1 MPNFKV
7 ARFNNLLEVESICCI
22 RQDRCLFD
30 DLSFSLR
37 AGQIVQLEGQNGA
50 GKTSLLRIL
59 AGFVRAESGK
69 VLWQGVDIAKDN
81 LQFAIDTLYIGHKTG
96 VNGQL
101 TALENLAFWLETHGL
116 DTQQNLY
123 QVLAGLGL
131 VGLEDVPVRILS
143 AGQQRR
149 VALARLWLN
158 KAKLW
163 MLDEPFTAVDKKGVV
178 LLQKRFQKHLASGGA
193 IILTSHQDLTEH
205 FPELSR
211 LVLEYRF

>member
-1 MPNFKV
+1 MF
-7 ARFNNLLEVESICCI
+7 E
-22 RQDRCLFD
+22 
-30 DLSFSLR
+30 DLSFELHQ
-37 AGQIVQLEGQNGA
+37 GQIVQLEGQNGA

-69 VLWQGVDIAKDN
+69 VLWQGQDIAKDN
-81 LQFAIDTLYIGHKTG
+81 LQFASDTLYIGHKTG

-101 TALENLAFWLETHGL
+101 TAVENLAFWLETHGL
-116 DTQQNLY
+116 ETQQDLHD
-123 QVLAGLGL
+123 VLAQLGL
-131 VGLEDVPVRILS
+131 VGLEDVPVRLLS

-158 KAKLW
+158 KATLW

-178 LLQKRFQKHLASGGA
+178 LLQQQFKKHLAQGGA

-211 LVLEYRF
+211 LVMEYRF

>member
-1 MPNFKV
+1 MLKV
-7 ARFNNLLEVESICCI
+7 DSICCI
-22 RQDRCLFD
+22 RQDRCLFE
-30 DLSFSLR
+30 DLSFELHQ
-37 AGQIVQLEGQNGA
+37 GQIVQLEGQNGA

-69 VLWQGVDIAKDN
+69 VLWQGQDVAKDN
-81 LQFAIDTLYIGHKTG
+81 LQFASDTLYIGHKTG

-101 TALENLAFWLETHGL
+101 TAVENLAFWLETHGL
-116 DTQQNLY
+116 ETQQDLHD
-123 QVLAGLGL
+123 VLAQLGL
-131 VGLEDVPVRILS
+131 VGLEDVPVRLLS

-158 KAKLW
+158 KATLW

-178 LLQKRFQKHLASGGA
+178 LLQQQFKKHLAQGGA

>member
-1 MPNFKV
+1 MF
-7 ARFNNLLEVESICCI
+7 EG
-22 RQDRCLFD
+22 
-30 DLSFSLR
+30 LSFELHQ
-37 AGQIVQLEGQNGA
+37 GQIVQLEGQNGA

-69 VLWQGVDIAKDN
+69 VLWQGQDIAKDN
-81 LQFAIDTLYIGHKTG
+81 LQFASDTLYIGHKTG

-101 TALENLAFWLETHGL
+101 TAVENLAFWLETHGL
-116 DTQQNLY
+116 ETQQDLHD
-123 QVLAGLGL
+123 VLAQLGL
-131 VGLEDVPVRILS
+131 VGLEDVPVRLLS

-158 KAKLW
+158 KATLW

-178 LLQKRFQKHLASGGA
+178 LLQQQFKKHLAQGGA

>member
-1 MPNFKV
+1 MLKV
-7 ARFNNLLEVESICCI
+7 DSICCI
-22 RQDRCLFD
+22 RQDRCLFE
-30 DLSFSLR
+30 DLSFELHQ
-37 AGQIVQLEGQNGA
+37 GQIVQLEGQNGA

-69 VLWQGVDIAKDN
+69 VLWQGQDIAKDN
-81 LQFAIDTLYIGHKTG
+81 LQFASDTLYIGHKTG

-101 TALENLAFWLETHGL
+101 TAVENLAFWLETHGL
-116 DTQQNLY
+116 ETQQDLHD
-123 QVLAGLGL
+123 VLAQLGL
-131 VGLEDVPVRILS
+131 VGLEDVPVRLLS

-158 KAKLW
+158 KATLW

-178 LLQKRFQKHLASGGA
+178 LLQQQFKKHLAQGGA

>member
-1 MPNFKV
+1 MLKV
-7 ARFNNLLEVESICCI
+7 DSICCI
-22 RQDRCLFD
+22 RQDRCLFE
-30 DLSFSLR
+30 DLSFELHQ
-37 AGQIVQLEGQNGA
+37 GQIVQLEGQNGA

-69 VLWQGVDIAKDN
+69 VMWQNVDIAKDN
-81 LQFAIDTLYIGHKTG
+81 LQFASDTLYIGHKTG

-101 TALENLAFWLETHGL
+101 TALENLSFWLETHGL
-116 DTQQNLY
+116 ETDKDLHD
-123 QVLAGLGL
+123 VLAQLGL
-131 VGLEDVPVRILS
+131 VGLEDVPVRLLS

-158 KAKLW
+158 KATLW
-163 MLDEPFTAVDKKGVV
+163 MLDEPFTAVDKKGVE
-178 LLQKRFQKHLASGGA
+178 LLQQQFKKHLAAGGA

>member
-1 MPNFKV
+1 MLKV
-7 ARFNNLLEVESICCI
+7 DSICCV
-22 RQDRCLFD
+22 RQDRCLFE
-30 DLSFSLR
+30 DLSFELHQ
-37 AGQIVQLEGQNGA
+37 GQIVQLEGQNGA

-69 VLWQGVDIAKDN
+69 VMWQGVDIAKDN
-81 LQFAIDTLYIGHKTG
+81 LQFACDTLYIGHKTG

-116 DTQQNLY
+116 ETRQDLLD
-123 QVLAGLGL
+123 VLAQLGL
-131 VGLEDVPVRILS
+131 VGLEDVPVRLLS

-178 LLQKRFQKHLASGGA
+178 LLQQQFKKHLAQGGA

>member
-1 MPNFKV
+1 MLKV
-7 ARFNNLLEVESICCI
+7 DSICCI
-22 RQDRCLFD
+22 RQDRCLFE
-30 DLSFSLR
+30 DLSFELHQ
-37 AGQIVQLEGQNGA
+37 GQIVQLEGQNGA
-50 GKTSLLRIL
+50 GKTSLLRIF

-69 VLWQGVDIAKDN
+69 VMWQNVDIAKDN
-81 LQFAIDTLYIGHKTG
+81 LQFASDTLYIGHKTG

-101 TALENLAFWLETHGL
+101 TALENLSFWLETHGL
-116 DTQQNLY
+116 ETDKDLHD
-123 QVLAGLGL
+123 VLAQLGL
-131 VGLEDVPVRILS
+131 VGLEDVPVRLLS

-158 KAKLW
+158 KATLW

-178 LLQKRFQKHLASGGA
+178 LLQQQFKKHLAAGGA

>member
-1 MPNFKV
+1 MLKV
-7 ARFNNLLEVESICCI
+7 DSICCI
-22 RQDRCLFD
+22 RQDRCLFE
-30 DLSFSLR
+30 DLSFELHQ
-37 AGQIVQLEGQNGA
+37 GQIVQLEGQNGA

-69 VLWQGVDIAKDN
+69 VMWQNVDIAKDN
-81 LQFAIDTLYIGHKTG
+81 LQFASDTLYIGHKTG

-101 TALENLAFWLETHGL
+101 TALENLSFWLETHGL
-116 DTQQNLY
+116 ETDKDLHD
-123 QVLAGLGL
+123 VLALLGL
-131 VGLEDVPVRILS
+131 VGLEDVPVRLLS

-158 KAKLW
+158 KARLW

-178 LLQKRFQKHLASGGA
+178 LLQQQFKKHLAAGGA

>member
-1 MPNFKV
+1 MLKV
-7 ARFNNLLEVESICCI
+7 DSICCI
-22 RQDRCLFD
+22 RQDRCLFE
-30 DLSFSLR
+30 DLSFELR
-37 AGQIVQLEGQNGA
+37 QGQIVQLEGQNGA

-69 VLWQGVDIAKDN
+69 VLWQGQDIAKDN
-81 LQFAIDTLYIGHKTG
+81 LQFASDTLYIGHKTG

-101 TALENLAFWLETHGL
+101 TAVENLAFWLETHGL
-116 DTQQNLY
+116 ETQQDLHD
-123 QVLAGLGL
+123 VLAQLGL
-131 VGLEDVPVRILS
+131 VGLEDVPVRLLS

-158 KAKLW
+158 KATLW

-178 LLQKRFQKHLASGGA
+178 LLQQQFKKHLAQGGA

>member
-1 MPNFKV
+1 MLKV
-7 ARFNNLLEVESICCI
+7 DSICCI
-22 RQDRCLFD
+22 RQDRCLFE
-30 DLSFSLR
+30 DLSFELHQ
-37 AGQIVQLEGQNGA
+37 GQIVQLEGQNGA

-69 VLWQGVDIAKDN
+69 VMWQNVDIAKDN
-81 LQFAIDTLYIGHKTG
+81 LQFASDTLYIGHKTG

-101 TALENLAFWLETHGL
+101 TALENLSFWLETHGL
-116 DTQQNLY
+116 ETDKDLHD
-123 QVLAGLGL
+123 VLAQLGL
-131 VGLEDVPVRILS
+131 VGLEDVPVRLLS

-158 KAKLW
+158 KAMLW
-163 MLDEPFTAVDKKGVV
+163 MLDEPFTALDKKGVV
-178 LLQKRFQKHLASGGA
+178 LLQQQFKKHLAAGGA

>member
-1 MPNFKV
+1 MLKV
-7 ARFNNLLEVESICCI
+7 DSICCI
-22 RQDRCLFD
+22 RQDRCLFE
-30 DLSFSLR
+30 DLSYELHQ
-37 AGQIVQLEGQNGA
+37 GQIVQLEGQNGA

-69 VLWQGVDIAKDN
+69 VLWQGQDIAKDN
-81 LQFAIDTLYIGHKTG
+81 LQFASDTLYIGHKTG

-101 TALENLAFWLETHGL
+101 TAVENLAFWLETHGL
-116 DTQQNLY
+116 ETQQDLHD
-123 QVLAGLGL
+123 VLAQLGL
-131 VGLEDVPVRILS
+131 VGLEDVPVRLLS

-158 KAKLW
+158 KATLW

-178 LLQKRFQKHLASGGA
+178 LLQQQFKKHLAQGGA

>member
-1 MPNFKV
+1 MLKV
-7 ARFNNLLEVESICCI
+7 DSICCI
-22 RQDRCLFD
+22 RQDRCLFEG
-30 DLSFSLR
+30 LSFELHQ
-37 AGQIVQLEGQNGA
+37 GQIVQLEGQNGA

-69 VLWQGVDIAKDN
+69 VLWQGQDIAKDN
-81 LQFAIDTLYIGHKTG
+81 LQFASDTLYIGHKTG

-101 TALENLAFWLETHGL
+101 TAVENLAFWLETHGL
-116 DTQQNLY
+116 ETQQDLHD
-123 QVLAGLGL
+123 VLAQLGL
-131 VGLEDVPVRILS
+131 VGLEDVPVRLLS

-158 KAKLW
+158 KATLW

-178 LLQKRFQKHLASGGA
+178 LLQQQFKKHLAQGGA

>member
-1 MPNFKV
+1 MLKV
-7 ARFNNLLEVESICCI
+7 DSICCI
-22 RQDRCLFD
+22 RQDRCLFE
-30 DLSFSLR
+30 DLSFELHQ
-37 AGQIVQLEGQNGA
+37 GQIIQLEGQNGA

-69 VLWQGVDIAKDN
+69 VMWQDQDIAKDN
-81 LQFAIDTLYIGHKTG
+81 LQFSSDTLYIGHKTG

-101 TALENLAFWLETHGL
+101 TAVENLAFWLETHGL
-116 DTQQNLY
+116 ETDQDLHD
-123 QVLAGLGL
+123 VLAQLGL
-131 VGLEDVPVRILS
+131 VGLEDIPVRLLS

-178 LLQKRFQKHLASGGA
+178 LLQQQFKKHLAQGGA
-193 IILTSHQDLTEH
+193 IVLTSHQDLTEH

>member
-1 MPNFKV
+1 MLKV
-7 ARFNNLLEVESICCI
+7 DSICCI
-22 RQDRCLFD
+22 RQDRCLFE
-30 DLSFSLR
+30 DLSFELHQ
-37 AGQIVQLEGQNGA
+37 GQIVQLEGQNGA

-69 VLWQGVDIAKDN
+69 VLWQGQDIAKDN
-81 LQFAIDTLYIGHKTG
+81 LQFASDTLYIGHKTG
-96 VNGQL
+96 VNTQL
-101 TALENLAFWLETHGL
+101 TAVENLAFWLETHGL
-116 DTQQNLY
+116 ETQQDLHD
-123 QVLAGLGL
+123 VLAQLGL
-131 VGLEDVPVRILS
+131 VGLEDVPVRLLS

-158 KAKLW
+158 KATLW

-178 LLQKRFQKHLASGGA
+178 LLQQQFKKHLAQGGA

>member
-1 MPNFKV
+1 M
-7 ARFNNLLEVESICCI
+7 
-22 RQDRCLFD
+22 
-30 DLSFSLR
+30 
-37 AGQIVQLEGQNGA
+37 QLEGQNGA

-59 AGFVRAESGK
+59 AGFVRAESGR
-69 VLWQGVDIAKDN
+69 VVWQGVDILKDN
-81 LQFAIDTLYIGHKTG
+81 MQFAEQTLYIGHKTG

-116 DTQQNLY
+116 ETDSDLY
-123 QVLAGLGL
+123 DVLAQLGL
-131 VGLEDVPVRILS
+131 VGLEDVPVRMLS

-163 MLDEPFTAVDKKGVV
+163 MLDEPFTAVDKKGVT
-178 LLQKRFQKHLASGGA
+178 LLQQQFKQHLSQGGA

-211 LVLEYRF
+211 FVLEYRF